1 MYVQWLKRLDGDE
14 MRVRHYNYNS
24 TVTLN
29 GQPYAVLN
37 GDAVVSRKDGMFLNR
52 LTISSVT
59 ARDAGMYICS
69 STSSSHGFSFRSAFL
84 SILPSGWPILVKDIL
99 LTNVE

>member
-1 MYVQWLKRLDGDE
+1 
-14 MRVRHYNYNS
+14 MRVRHYNYNN

-37 GDAVVSRKDGMFLNR
+37 GDAGVNRKDGMFINR

-59 ARDAGMYICS
+59 TRDAGMYICS

-84 SILPSGWPILVKDIL
+84 SILPSGIYKGYTTKTVLNSNNLTFEL
-99 LTNVE
+99 LQRR